1 MLVIQK
7 GFMTPNKSNFNV
19 WNCDKSVY
27 ETATLWR
34 EAKWAGC
41 YLKITPSPKLAVGQ
55 LSNT

>member
-1 MLVIQK
+1 
-7 GFMTPNKSNFNV
+7 MTPSKSNFNV